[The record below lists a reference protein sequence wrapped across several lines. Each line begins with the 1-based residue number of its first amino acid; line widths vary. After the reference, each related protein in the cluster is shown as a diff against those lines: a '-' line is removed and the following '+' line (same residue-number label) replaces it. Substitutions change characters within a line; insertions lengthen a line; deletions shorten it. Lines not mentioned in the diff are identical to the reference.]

1 MWSGLSMS
9 PIGTWCE
16 RNVPS
21 TGRPSTTF
29 GPVQPLGERKTI
41 IGQRGRASRRRA
53 AGVGLNAGDLGDH
66 LVQRGGHQLVHGS
79 PARRP
84 STK

>member
-1 MWSGLSMS
+1 MEVAGSESF
-9 PIGTWCE
+9 GTWWA

-29 GPVQPLGERKTI
+29 GPVQPLGDFKTI
-41 IGQRGRASRRRA
+41 IGQRGRVRSPDARAFRWISRICSTA
-53 AGVGLNAGDLGDH
+53 VSSVVAMAWCISC
-66 LVQRGGHQLVHGS
+66 GS
-79 PARRP
+79 WP